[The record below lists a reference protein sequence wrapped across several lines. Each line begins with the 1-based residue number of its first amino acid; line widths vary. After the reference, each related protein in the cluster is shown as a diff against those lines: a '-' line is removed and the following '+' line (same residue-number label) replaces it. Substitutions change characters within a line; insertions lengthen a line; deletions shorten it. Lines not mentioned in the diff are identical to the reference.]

1 MNKVIFSLCLLLS
14 LPAAALN
21 DSSNQD
27 TTSHSSQVSNQA
39 QKNRDTEILG
49 FLIILNNNELAAAKK
64 AFEKNLNP
72 SVQYY
77 AKSMQKDHSKNL
89 ADTLRIVE
97 ENKLRPTQ
105 TALVASLKQE
115 GEKELGSLTALNND
129 AFQKAYI
136 DAMVKD
142 HTKAL
147 LIIDNHYLKQ
157 VSNPQLK
164 DHLEQTRK
172 VVNHHLHMAKTIQ
185 KEMKPNN

>member
-1 MNKVIFSLCLLLS
+1 MNKLILSLCLLFS
-14 LPAAALN
+14 LPAVALN

-27 TTSHSSQVSNQA
+27 TTSSASHVSRQA
-39 QKNRDTEILG
+39 QKNRDTEIVS
-49 FLIILNNNELAAAKK
+49 FLIVLNNNELAAAKK

-72 SVQYY
+72 RVQYY

-89 ADTLRIVE
+89 ADTMRIVE
-97 ENKLRPTQ
+97 ENNLRPAETP
-105 TALVASLKQE
+105 LGASLKQE
-115 GEKELGSLTALNND
+115 GKKELGSLSALSND

-157 VSNPQLK
+157 VANPQLK
-164 DHLEQTRK
+164 NHLELTRK

-185 KEMKPNN
+185 QEMNPNN

>member
-1 MNKVIFSLCLLLS
+1 MNKLILSLCLMFS
-14 LPAAALN
+14 LPALALN

-27 TTSHSSQVSNQA
+27 TTSSAAHVANQA
-39 QKNRDTEILG
+39 QNRDTEIIA
-49 FLIILNNNELAAAKK
+49 FLIVLNNNELAAAKK
-64 AFEKNLNP
+64 AFEKNLNQ
-72 SVQYY
+72 SVSYY
-77 AKSMQKDHSKNL
+77 AKSMQKDHSSNL
-89 ADTLRIVE
+89 ADTLRIVSE
-97 ENKLRPTQ
+97 DNLRPAQ

-115 GEKELGSLTALNND
+115 GKKELDSLSALSNE

-157 VSNPQLK
+157 VTNPQLK
-164 DHLEQTRK
+164 NHLELTRK

-185 KEMKPNN
+185 KEMNPNS